1 MRNLAFTLF
10 VIFLISTSTA
20 QKTNLKRYYYWI
32 NKAELA
38 IYDSAYSYASDC
50 YSKAFRHHT
59 PFGRHASQAF
69 RLNCYY
75 TGNVQRA
82 AQCFHYLAQM
92 GNQPSWYIEDTVKHD
107 ELWRTITIISDTTKS
122 LVIPELHDELE
133 NIKATDQAVRRMY
146 FDDEEEQAKAI
157 RETDSLNMSRLIG
170 LYKRYPVINDYT
182 AGMGA
187 LMTPQF
193 IHYAREFNYN
203 PEKLL
208 YNEVLKG
215 NIYAGEYTNLID
227 ICECELL
234 RPVDGGVRPAT
245 IYGTNPTFFFI
256 VDSVGFIIQ
265 PDDVK
270 RVNKSRKRILMSETW
285 EDLARKY
292 RYRYK
297 YNTDFVFFPLKTLFY
312 TSEDARRVIDDAI
325 NDIDSGSKKG
335 EYHIIPLNL
344 R

>member
-1 MRNLAFTLF
+1 MRKIVFTTFLF
-10 VIFLISTSTA
+10 FCIGTTFA
-20 QKTNLKRYYYWI
+20 QKSGLRRYYYWI

-50 YSKAFRHHT
+50 YSRAFRHHT

-157 RETDSLNMSRLIG
+157 RETDSLNLSRLIG
-170 LYKRYPVINDYT
+170 LYKRYPVVNDYT

-193 IHYAREFNYN
+193 IHYAKVLNYD
-203 PEKLL
+203 PEELL
-208 YNEVLKG
+208 LKEVLKG
-215 NIYAGEYTNLID
+215 NIFAGEYVNLID
-227 ICECELL
+227 LCKCELL
-234 RPVDGGVRPAT
+234 RPEDGKARPAT

-265 PDDVK
+265 PANIK
-270 RVNKSRKRILMSETW
+270 EVNKSRKRISMSETW
-285 EDLARKY
+285 EDLAQKH

-297 YNTDFVFFPLKTLFY
+297 HETDFIFFPLKFVFVMP
-312 TSEDARRVIDDAI
+312 EDARRKIDD
-325 NDIDSGSKKG
+325 IDNGSTKG